1 MGLGTTPTEASLV
14 AALDRP
20 AREPREWTGRDVIL
34 RLGLALAVVLVT
46 LLALLGR
53 IDPATA
59 QLLVVVH
66 AVLAFTALAVNIAAR
81 RRLRRSIDLVKTTA
95 PVPVDQAVEPIL
107 VPRDDVAELMAR
119 LRELGFELVGAT
131 DTTLRVGPDP
141 DVDPHRA
148 QSGDVFV
155 ELGYANTP
163 IAIFLSQA
171 RGGRFVET
179 SYPRGAT
186 IDVPQLLAGP
196 VASSPADALATQRE
210 RLASLGGPGRSVVTM
225 ADYLAVEADQRASNG
240 GMRIRHH
247 LDRVVEPAIRDFAI
261 SLVIDTIALGALL
274 VERGPVSSGTSSG
287 G

>member
-1 MGLGTTPTEASLV
+1 M
-14 AALDRP
+14 
-20 AREPREWTGRDVIL
+20 IL

-66 AVLAFTALAVNIAAR
+66 AVLAFTALAVNIASR
-81 RRLRRSIDLVKTTA
+81 RRLRRSIDLVRSTA
-95 PVPVDQAVEPIL
+95 AVPVDRAVEPIL
-107 VPRDDVAELMAR
+107 VPRDDVAALMAR
-119 LRELGFELVGAT
+119 LRELGFDLVGAT
-131 DTTLRVGPDP
+131 DTTLRDYSIRTWILTEPAGEVW
-141 DVDPHRA
+141 
-148 QSGDVFV
+148 V
-155 ELGYANTP
+155 EMGHAGIPT
-163 IAIFLSQA
+163 AILLSVA

-186 IDVPQLLAGP
+186 IDAPQLLAGP
-196 VASSPADALATQRE
+196 VPSSPADALVTHRE

-240 GMRIRHH
+240 GMRIRQH

-261 SLVIDTIALGALL
+261 SLVIDTIALGALI
-274 VERGPVSSGTSSG
+274 VGAPAG
-287 G
+287 